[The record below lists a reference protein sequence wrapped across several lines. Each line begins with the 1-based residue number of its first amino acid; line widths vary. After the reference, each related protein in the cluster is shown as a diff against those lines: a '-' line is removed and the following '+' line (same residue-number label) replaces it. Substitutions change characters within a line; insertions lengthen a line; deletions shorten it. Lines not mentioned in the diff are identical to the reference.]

1 MSNPLIDILL
11 QSPKVESS
19 KDYDAEYESLPV
31 VVAES
36 TKDLDNAFAR
46 LDEAGGYG
54 YIATWRK
61 NLFAFNTKLLS
72 KRCGLI
78 DENGNLLKAARVPKN

>member
-31 VVAES
+31 VIAES

-46 LDEAGGYG
+46 RDEAGGYG
-54 YIATWRK
+54 YIATLTVHILMW
-61 NLFAFNTKLLS
+61 
-72 KRCGLI
+72 
-78 DENGNLLKAARVPKN
+78 P

>member
-1 MSNPLIDILL
+1 MSSILETL
-11 QSPKVESS
+11 LTSS
-19 KDYDAEYESLPV
+19 KVQESDEWDVLYDSLPV

-36 TKDLDNAFAR
+36 SKELGEALSR
-46 LDEAGGYG
+46 LDEVGGYG

-61 NLFAFNTKLLS
+61 NLFAFNPKLIS